1 MHAWDTFY
9 NELPAYAGLRGEAS
23 LRRYREL
30 LEKGWKVLPFLAP
43 SNEFR
48 RSSRSMI
55 CPEMV

>member
-9 NELPAYAGLRGEAS
+9 NVLPASAELRDEAG

-30 LEKGWKVLPFLAP
+30 LEKGWKVLPSLAP

-48 RSSRSMI
+48 RSSWVMV